1 MVQTFE
7 KIDRRCVAV
16 VVDPIQSVKGN
27 VVIDAFR
34 LYPGGG
40 GIMMMVNATKPLQS
54 TGNRGHISKST
65 SQQKQRGCGREY
77 YRLPVRWNVDP
88 VILLVDCDCRWTR
101 RSSVAWTPTSS

>member
-54 TGNRGHISKST
+54 T
-65 SQQKQRGCGREY
+65 
-77 YRLPVRWNVDP
+77 
-88 VILLVDCDCRWTR
+88 
-101 RSSVAWTPTSS
+101 

>member
-65 SQQKQRGCGREY
+65 SQQKQRGCGRV
-77 YRLPVRWNVDP
+77 LPSSRPLERGPRHP
-88 VILLVDCDCRWTR
+88 VGGL
-101 RSSVAWTPTSS
+101 